1 MYSNNIADLLYRI
14 KDDIRAIENGDIRE
28 SLLDEVRSDFLDLI
42 ELIKLFL
49 ISERD
54 SYYGYFLMNMQ
65 FRANFFSNSIAGIKL
80 NEFPPVFEANP
91 LLLCKFKLKEIIYI
105 VCHEIDHV
113 VFNHPAEMLKANP
126 EGDPDTFY
134 QFNLAADAAVNDRI
148 DHEIVSEK
156 HEFMAGPDG
165 LITSPVLS
173 KMFKLGNIR
182 PMENY
187 AYYFDLIRKKRA
199 QQQLPKD
206 QQNGKKGAGNA
217 QNGQQSK
224 EKQDTASDQNE
235 QQSNQEQ
242 QGPGN
247 ARDGRQGKK
256 EQQDAGSN
264 RNGQQSIMEE
274 QNRKDGNASSGDHN
288 EGKREQNHQKD
299 QGDSKADAQGKN
311 GSEAEANNDNRL
323 VTAANCG
330 NNISDHNWEAGNDAD
345 DAAAAVREFVNASVG
360 MMNNESRGLMPGYF
374 MSQVE
379 DINKPAVLSWQAILK
394 KYVGTVTA
402 NKRKTRMRLNRR
414 QPERFDL
421 SGTVDDKVLK
431 IVVAIDT
438 SGSMSDTMI
447 GQVMNE
453 IFAILAK
460 RKHDI
465 TIIECDAEVRRV
477 YKAKTPA
484 DIKKKVIGRGGTW
497 FSPVIDYINKDKYFR
512 DALLIY
518 FTDGFGENEIP
529 KPRTYR
535 NIWVVIHDAR
545 HLSVKETY
553 GIVLTL

>member
-1 MYSNNIADLLYRI
+1 LKNDITALLYRI
-14 KDDIRAIENGDIRE
+14 KDNIRAIEGGDTRE
-28 SLLDEVRSDFLDLI
+28 PLLDEVRSDFLDLI

-65 FRANFFSNSIAGIKL
+65 FRANFFSNSIACIKL
-80 NEFPPVFEANP
+80 NEFPPVFESNP

-113 VFNHPAEMLKANP
+113 VLNHPAEMVKSNP
-126 EGDPDTFY
+126 EGNPDTFY

-148 DHEIVSEK
+148 NHEIVTEK
-156 HEFMAGPDG
+156 HGFMSEPDG

-182 PMENY
+182 QMENY
-187 AYYFDLIRKKRA
+187 AYYFELI
-199 QQQLPKD
+199 
-206 QQNGKKGAGNA
+206 GKKA
-217 QNGQQSK
+217 GQQ
-224 EKQDTASDQNE
+224 
-235 QQSNQEQ
+235 Q
-242 QGPGN
+242 QGPG
-247 ARDGRQGKK
+247 AAQ
-256 EQQDAGSN
+256 
-264 RNGQQSIMEE
+264 NGQQSIMEQ
-274 QNRKDGNASSGDHN
+274 QNQKDGISPSSSQRGDEDEQIPQNGHENSAAEGQDENQTGFGEN
-288 EGKREQNHQKD
+288 END
-299 QGDSKADAQGKN
+299 QV
-311 GSEAEANNDNRL
+311 

-330 NNISDHNWEAGNDAD
+330 GNITDHNWEAGNDAD

-360 MMNNESRGLMPGYF
+360 MMNDESRGLMPGYF

-379 DINKPAVLSWQAILK
+379 EINKPPVLSWQAILK
-394 KYVGTVTA
+394 KYVGTITA

-421 SGTVDDKVLK
+421 SGSVDDKVLK

-438 SGSMSDTMI
+438 SGSMSDSMI

-453 IFAILAK
+453 IFAILSK

-465 TIIECDAEVRRV
+465 TVIECDAEVRRV

-484 DIKKKVIGRGGTW
+484 DIKKKVSGRGGTW
-497 FSPVIDYINKDKYFR
+497 FSPVIDYVNNDKYFR

-518 FTDGFGENEIP
+518 FTDGYGEREIP

-535 NIWVVIHDAR
+535 NIWVVIDDAR
-545 HLSVKETY
+545 HLSLKEPY
-553 GIVLTL
+553 GMVLTL